1 MRLILVCLSCGYERE
16 VWSRLKECP
25 RCNLRDIEVLKSYKA
40 VEQGIEVPTD
50 ARPDLARKMKVV
62 ELIGIILL
70 MVGAGLIGT
79 GIMGVVGFFVC
90 VPLLVIGII
99 CGLVGAI
106 GHWWYS

>member
-1 MRLILVCLSCGYERE
+1 
-16 VWSRLKECP
+16 
-25 RCNLRDIEVLKSYKA
+25 
-40 VEQGIEVPTD
+40 
-50 ARPDLARKMKVV
+50 MKVV